1 MIWQQIQQVP
11 WAALAFQAESAIIAL
26 MVWQLTKHHYH
37 MAWMRYA
44 PDKARDTINQL
55 LREKARADKREK
67 ELLEELAEV
76 RGQLAAVHKGLQ
88 KPEHVALVYP
98 ETPMGRVAAR
108 RTG

>member
-1 MIWQQIQQVP
+1 
-11 WAALAFQAESAIIAL
+11 
-26 MVWQLTKHHYH
+26 
-37 MAWMRYA
+37 MRYA

>member
-11 WAALAFQAESAIIAL
+11 WMGLAFQAESAIIAL

-37 MAWMRYA
+37 LAWMRYA

-76 RGQLAAVHKGLQ
+76 RGQLASVRQGLE
-88 KPEHVALVYP
+88 KPDQVPLVYP
-98 ETPMGRVAAR
+98 LKPLKTAGAGR
-108 RTG
+108 

>member
-37 MAWMRYA
+37 LAWMRYA

-55 LREKARADKREK
+55 LREKARAVKREK

-76 RGQLAAVHKGLQ
+76 RGQLAAVQQGLE
-88 KPEHVALVYP
+88 KPEQ
-98 ETPMGRVAAR
+98 TPLAYAR
-108 RTG
+108 GGWGTG